1 MPARSCAQVPDS
13 ALDQGQHQCAACP
26 IPVCLPTARRPNAM
40 QVVEGLVVRY
50 RAVSPLLIKVE
61 ELVAGT
67 STGKSSRL
75 AG

>member
-1 MPARSCAQVPDS
+1 MPAPSCAQAPGS
-13 ALDQGQHQCAACP
+13 TLGQGQQHCAACP
-26 IPVCLPTARRPNAM
+26 IPVSLPSARRPNAM